1 MVAGKWT
8 WGDFWRNCRSRN
20 LGWEDVDP
28 LGYRIGTPWF
38 IFCFLGLLIYSEEG
52 LGGVCGQSGSIYV
65 SPDLDWFIW
74 VARLLRV
81 FFHSKKVIGN
91 CAFDV
96 DEEKIN
102 RKHATDLDDCMACD
116 RWSTFCIFHNRNVPL
131 V

>member
-1 MVAGKWT
+1 MAYFLFSGFV
-8 WGDFWRNCRSRN
+8 N
-20 LGWEDVDP
+20 L
-28 LGYRIGTPWF
+28 YRGRVR
-38 IFCFLGLLIYSEEG
+38 E
-52 LGGVCGQSGSIYV
+52 VCEQSGSIYV
-65 SPDLDWFIW
+65 SPDLDWLIW
-74 VARLLRV
+74 IARLLRV

-116 RWSTFCIFHNRNVPL
+116 RWSTFCVFHNRNVPM

>member
-1 MVAGKWT
+1 MVYFLFAGL
-8 WGDFWRNCRSRN
+8 FNLWRGRVI
-20 LGWEDVDP
+20 E
-28 LGYRIGTPWF
+28 
-38 IFCFLGLLIYSEEG
+38 IF
-52 LGGVCGQSGSIYV
+52 GQSCSIHV
-65 SPDLDWFIW
+65 GPDLDWFIW

-102 RKHATDLDDCMACD
+102 RKHATDLDDCMACS
-116 RWSTFCIFHNRNVPL
+116 RRNVLCVYNKWNVLL